1 LWTALMNCSARPPV
15 KYVPPWRPGR
25 HYVRPG
31 SVNVGDVPLH
41 PVPEFLYQ
49 DIWSI
54 ERRTGFINLIR
65 EAIAY
70 SIMDRPVPGSTTFE
84 GVDCRDTDWIDNNIL
99 YLMGAKFDEATQHEI
114 NRRFLYQEDLY
125 LSAIINVHWED
136 FSYGITFLEQLGYHD
151 ERLQEVPQGDAESGA
166 DTETDSISEYA
177 PSPAYIDHPESDV
190 EAARRRFHDKLGETS
205 KWYGR
210 MVIQA
215 TKRVEHCWRKKIDWN
230 LADAQ
235 KEFDRIRKL
244 YYTNLTRQL
253 IKREVRTHLLRFQGH
268 VPSYRRPLVVKGKD
282 KNVYPES
289 SIFLLLERHLDMTH
303 HQIVDSLVHST
314 LLYMHG
320 FDCTFAAPANLTAD
334 QLKVSLIQYKYV
346 HLENL
351 DPSYTS
357 NAMGGKQRV
366 VHLVHSTACHL
377 QGLDAGY
384 SSNSMGDGPSWIPL
398 TKTLQEAI
406 GLVAPSD
413 GTCDITEL
421 TINAFFVKTQEGPP
435 YSWSVHWNGF
445 STVEMP
451 LIFFSY
457 GYKCLQCANEFI
469 GDDSS
474 AEERRVAC
482 TECAMY
488 TMASRLWLVNARHP
502 LVINALQMLETIAVR
517 PSIRRTLDLSDLT
530 PVKASFLQDS
540 DDPVTADTRIVY
552 IAKCTMCGELTQP
565 THQRFDVICHKCQTP
580 IGAPVEYAINSDVTL
595 DPTVLAKYK
604 LSAPSAVA
612 LVMAGLRLSPAER
625 TIQSQFEH
633 LRYFPSYPLASDD
646 EIKIAT
652 CGGVR
657 ISRGCG
663 FSKHTMKVQSVT
675 FESKAKLINSGS
687 AGGFGELKYLT
698 NLATTSRTDRHKQQG
713 ELMRYVR
720 TSRQWRPRRSGLWF
734 EAYWN

>member
-1 LWTALMNCSARPPV
+1 
-15 KYVPPWRPGR
+15 
-25 HYVRPG
+25 
-31 SVNVGDVPLH
+31 
-41 PVPEFLYQ
+41 
-49 DIWSI
+49 
-54 ERRTGFINLIR
+54 
-65 EAIAY
+65 
-70 SIMDRPVPGSTTFE
+70 
-84 GVDCRDTDWIDNNIL
+84 
-99 YLMGAKFDEATQHEI
+99 
-114 NRRFLYQEDLY
+114 
-125 LSAIINVHWED
+125 
-136 FSYGITFLEQLGYHD
+136 
-151 ERLQEVPQGDAESGA
+151 
-166 DTETDSISEYA
+166 
-177 PSPAYIDHPESDV
+177 
-190 EAARRRFHDKLGETS
+190 
-205 KWYGR
+205 

-215 TKRVEHCWRKKIDWN
+215 TKRVEHRWRKKIDWHRS
-230 LADAQ
+230 DAQ

-366 VHLVHSTACHL
+366 VYLVHSTACHL

-413 GTCDITEL
+413 GICDITEL
-421 TINAFFVKTQEGPP
+421 TINAFFEKTQEGPP
-435 YSWSVHWNGF
+435 YSWSVHWNGI

-451 LIFFSY
+451 LIFFSF

-469 GDDSS
+469 GDDSL

-488 TMASRLWLVNARHP
+488 TMASRLWLV
-502 LVINALQMLETIAVR
+502 T
-517 PSIRRTLDLSDLT
+517 
-530 PVKASFLQDS
+530 QD
-540 DDPVTADTRIVY
+540 I
-552 IAKCTMCGELTQP
+552 
-565 THQRFDVICHKCQTP
+565 H
-580 IGAPVEYAINSDVTL
+580 
-595 DPTVLAKYK
+595 
-604 LSAPSAVA
+604 
-612 LVMAGLRLSPAER
+612 
-625 TIQSQFEH
+625 
-633 LRYFPSYPLASDD
+633 
-646 EIKIAT
+646 
-652 CGGVR
+652 
-657 ISRGCG
+657 
-663 FSKHTMKVQSVT
+663 
-675 FESKAKLINSGS
+675 
-687 AGGFGELKYLT
+687 
-698 NLATTSRTDRHKQQG
+698 
-713 ELMRYVR
+713 
-720 TSRQWRPRRSGLWF
+720 W
-734 EAYWN
+734 